1 MMQNRNS
8 ENTGKQTADPTRM
21 ERRLRAALI
30 RIIAASVLFL
40 CLFILG
46 MLQWE
51 PFMQTHDIIMQS
63 IAANAPLEAL
73 EAAAERILSGK

>member
-51 PFMQTHDIIMQS
+51 PFMQTNDIIMQS
-63 IAANAPLEAL
+63 IAANAPVEAL

>member
-51 PFMQTHDIIMQS
+51 PFMQTHDIKKQS
-63 IAANAPLEAL
+63 IAANAPVEAL